1 MEVCIGMMG
10 MAPSEFWDCSV
21 SEVNAAI
28 EGFTEFNSSGS
39 DTTPMDR
46 AELEELME
54 LNPD

>member
-1 MEVCIGMMG
+1 MMG